1 MSLIYLRLQA
11 ETMPELIEAFQTF
24 FSKAW
29 PAQPMLAMSLVFSE
43 ILYQMMRI
51 GEICIYITFYNIRN
65 YIRQ

>member
-1 MSLIYLRLQA
+1 
-11 ETMPELIEAFQTF
+11 MPELIEAFQTF

-51 GEICIYITFYNIRN
+51 GEICIYIYNIL
-65 YIRQ
+65 QH